1 MVRTYE
7 KKGGHGGARSGAGNK
22 LGHWEA
28 QGGRAAAAIAK
39 VERGAKAKAEAEAM
53 TRTVQD
59 RWRLWAASS
68 GMQQSRLAS
77 SSSPAPA
84 EAPRAPSEAG
94 TAKEAAAC

>member
-1 MVRTYE
+1 MAAPA
-7 KKGGHGGARSGAGNK
+7 GRSGAGNK
-22 LGHWEA
+22 PGHWEA

-68 GMQQSRLAS
+68 GTQQSSSEQQQSAKLA
-77 SSSPAPA
+77 A
-84 EAPRAPSEAG
+84 E
-94 TAKEAAAC
+94 EAAT